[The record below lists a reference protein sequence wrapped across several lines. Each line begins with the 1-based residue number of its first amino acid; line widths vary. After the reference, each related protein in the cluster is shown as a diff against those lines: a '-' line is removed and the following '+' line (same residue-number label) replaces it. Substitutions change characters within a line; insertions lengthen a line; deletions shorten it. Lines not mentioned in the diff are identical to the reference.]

1 MTYRELCARLH
12 EAGVPDPETDAQI
25 LIEDAIGITPAALM
39 LRREEDFDSPRLME
53 TAARREKREP
63 LQYIL
68 GKWSFMGLDFAVSP
82 DCLIPRADTELL
94 CEAALRT
101 LPRGGVF
108 ADLCTGSGCIAIS
121 ILARRG
127 DLRAVA
133 VDISPAALAV
143 ARKNAESLGVADRV
157 TFLLHDVT
165 TPLPGEEIYDLIV
178 TNPPYVPTADTR
190 ALEPEL
196 YHEPMLAL
204 DGGEDGMDLIR
215 PMLCHLPERVKRGG
229 KILIEFGYQSGAVIA
244 ALAEEA
250 KSDGRITSYAIRRD
264 LSGNDRML
272 EIVV

>member
-1 MTYRELCARLH
+1 MTYRELCARLA

-25 LIEDAIGITPAALM
+25 LIEDALGISPAALM
-39 LRREEDFDSPRLME
+39 LRRREDFASARLEE
-53 TAARREKREP
+53 TVARREKREP

-68 GKWSFMGLDFAVSP
+68 GKWSFMGFDFEVCP

-94 CEAALRT
+94 CETARKN

-108 ADLCTGSGCIAIS
+108 ADLCTGSGCIALS
-121 ILARRG
+121 ILKLRE

-143 ARKNAESLGVADRV
+143 AQRNAEALGVADRV
-157 TFLLHDVT
+157 SFLLHDVT
-165 TPLPGEEIYDLIV
+165 EPLPGEEIFDLIV
-178 TNPPYVPTADTR
+178 TNPPYVPTADTK

-204 DGGEDGMDLIR
+204 DGGEDGMDIIR
-215 PMLCHLPERVKRGG
+215 PMLKYTPARIRSGG
-229 KILIEFGYQSGAVIA
+229 RMLIEFGYQSGTVIA
-244 ALAEEA
+244 AIAEEA
-250 KSDGRITSYAIRRD
+250 KADGRIARYAIRRD

-272 EIVV
+272 EIEV

>member
-1 MTYRELCARLH
+1 MTYREICARLA

-25 LIEDAIGITPAALM
+25 LIEDALGISPAALM
-39 LRREEDFDSPRLME
+39 LRRSEDFASARLEE
-53 TAARREKREP
+53 TVARREKREP

-68 GKWSFMGLDFAVSP
+68 GKWSFMGFDFEVCP

-94 CEAALRT
+94 CETALKT

-108 ADLCTGSGCIAIS
+108 ADLCTGSGCIALS
-121 ILARRG
+121 ILKLRE

-143 ARKNAESLGVADRV
+143 AQRNAEALGVADRV
-157 TFLLHDVT
+157 SFLLHDVT
-165 TPLPGEEIYDLIV
+165 EPLPGEVIFDLIV
-178 TNPPYVPTADTR
+178 TNPPYVPTADTKT
-190 ALEPEL
+190 LEPEL

-204 DGGEDGMDLIR
+204 DGGADGMDIIR
-215 PMLCHLPERVKRGG
+215 PMLKYTPARIRSGG
-229 KILIEFGYQSGAVIA
+229 RMLIEFGYQSGTVIA
-244 ALAEEA
+244 AIAEEA
-250 KSDGRITSYAIRRD
+250 KADGRIARYAIRRD